1 MQFRSYRVL
10 LSVLDG
16 RLCPRGGIAVVS
28 VLLCVAFGG
37 GATFAQ
43 DQGTITGRVLD
54 EAERPLPGAAVR
66 LVEEGRGDATSNDG
80 RYQLMVSPGT
90 YTLRVSFVGY
100 GSSTKEVT
108 LEAGET
114 ATVNFTLS
122 QDLLQMEEAVET
134 ASFNPFA
141 KLESS
146 VAISTLSARDI
157 DTESPQSTADLL
169 KAVPGFYVESSGGEG
184 ENNLF
189 ARGLPADGSY
199 RYVSLREDGT
209 PVYEATALDFA
220 SADNF
225 VRVDETLERVEAV
238 RGGSASTF
246 GSNSPGGIV
255 NFVSKTGGPEWGG
268 RVKVS
273 GQAHGQIRGDLNV
286 GGPLS
291 ESLRMNLGGF
301 YRQGSGLRDPGF
313 TGNRGG
319 QVKGN
324 VTWQAESGY
333 IRVFGKYLND
343 RTVFYLPVPYKN
355 PEAPASIDGF
365 NLETGTL
372 TTDDAENVSLPSPQN
387 PGTNVTRDLSNGI
400 HPIVLTGGAEVLFDL
415 GGGWSLKNTTRLTD
429 IDHTFNAVLSL
440 SNPVDAEEYAN
451 SAANSLPNFGGPNTS
466 FTYERTTGGP
476 SISSDNLEED
486 LNENGLVVETG
497 WWHVERPMT
506 NVLNDLEITK
516 SLSDHTITANIYVSR
531 FTTDDTGQFN
541 QMLTE
546 VDERPDRL
554 DLTLTN
560 AAGETANVTDQ
571 GFRRYGT
578 NYREHEGTGLTT
590 ALHVGD
596 RWDLTDDLY
605 LEADARFQ
613 RSTFDGTTGKSKTAS
628 GNGGLDGDPT
638 TLFDNAFEGDANG
651 DFDGDFP
658 GNERSVDYDHTF
670 NEWAVSAGLNYRFNE
685 NLSIFA
691 RGSRGYRM
699 PDFDQWVGSASDET
713 PDKIE
718 SGDPESVIQA
728 ELGVKFSSPRMAL
741 FASGFYTQLSEI
753 PFTDQQ
759 VLADGTVE
767 TVQNFGDSRAIGT
780 ELELTLQP
788 SDRFQLTAR
797 TTIQNPVFTDLQFE
811 TATGTTLDFTDNRV
825 KRIPLLMLTMKPSY
839 TVAGITLYG
848 KWNYF
853 GERFANNR
861 NSFSLPEYNLVD
873 VGASYTWRGATL
885 RADIT
890 NVFNNIGLTEGNPR
904 VDETFSEDDVDD
916 IDVFMGRPVLP
927 RALKLALTYSF

>member
-1 MQFRSYRVL
+1 VASM
-10 LSVLDG
+10 
-16 RLCPRGGIAVVS
+16 
-28 VLLCVAFGG
+28 LLCMAL
-37 GATFAQ
+37 GAGAHAQ
-43 DQGTITGRVLD
+43 EQGTVTGRVLD

-66 LVEEGRGDATSNDG
+66 LVEEERGDATSNEG
-80 RYQLMVSPGT
+80 RYQFTAPPGT
-90 YTLRVSFVGY
+90 YTLRASFVGY
-100 GSSTKEVT
+100 RSSTKELT

-146 VAISTLSARDI
+146 VAISTLSAQDI

-199 RYVSLREDGT
+199 RYVLLQEDGT
-209 PVYEATALDFA
+209 PVYEASALDFA

-225 VRVDETLERVEAV
+225 VRVDETIERVEAV

-255 NFVSKTGGPEWGG
+255 NFVSKTGGLEWGG
-268 RVKVS
+268 RARVS
-273 GQAHGQIRGDLNV
+273 GQVHGQIRGDVNI

-291 ESLRMNLGGF
+291 ESWRMNLGGF
-301 YRQGSGLRDPGF
+301 YRQGPGLRDPGF

-324 VTWQAESGY
+324 LTWQAESGY

-343 RTVFYLPVPYKN
+343 RTVFYLPVPYEN
-355 PEAPASIDGF
+355 PDNPTSIDGF
-365 NLETGTL
+365 SLDTGTL
-372 TTDDAENVSLPSPQN
+372 TTDDAETVSLPSPQD
-387 PGTNVTRDLSNGI
+387 PGTNVTRDLTNGI
-400 HPIVLTGGAEVLFDL
+400 HPIVRTGGAEVFFDL

-440 SNPVDAEEYAN
+440 SNPVDAAEYAN
-451 SAANSLPNFGGPNTS
+451 SASEGLPNFGGPNSS

-476 SISSDNLEED
+476 SISSDNLKED
-486 LNENGLVVETG
+486 LNGNGLVVETG

-506 NVLNDLEITK
+506 NVVNDLELTK
-516 SLSDHTITANIYVSR
+516 SLSNHTITANVYVSR
-531 FTTDDTGQFN
+531 FTTDDSRHFN

-546 VDERPDRL
+546 VAPRPDRL

-560 AAGETANVTDQ
+560 DAGETANVTDQ

-578 NYREHEGTGLTT
+578 DYIEHEGTGLTT

-596 RWDLTDDLY
+596 RWDLTESLY
-605 LEADARFQ
+605 VEADVRLQ
-613 RSTFDGTTGKSKTAS
+613 RSTFDGTVGKGKTAS
-628 GNGGLDGDPT
+628 GDGGLDGDPT
-638 TLFDNAFEGDANG
+638 TLYDNAFEGAVDG
-651 DFDGDFP
+651 DFDGDFR
-658 GNERSVDYDHTF
+658 GSERSLDYDHAF
-670 NEWAVSAGLNYRFNE
+670 DEWAVSTGLNYRFNE
-685 NLSIFA
+685 SLSIFA

-699 PDFDQWVGSASDET
+699 PDFDQWIGSVSDDT

-718 SGDPESVIQA
+718 SGTPESVIQT
-728 ELGVKFSSPRMAL
+728 ELGVKFSSSRMAL
-741 FASGFYTQLSEI
+741 FASGFYTRLSDI

-759 VLADGTVE
+759 VLDDGTVE

-788 SDRFQLTAR
+788 SDRFQLSAR

-811 TATGTTLDFTDNRV
+811 TTTGNSLDFTDNRV
-825 KRIPLLMLTMKPSY
+825 KRIPLAMLTMKPSY
-839 TVAGITLYG
+839 TVGDLTLYG
-848 KWNYF
+848 KWKYF

-861 NSFSLPEYNLVD
+861 NSFSLPEYNIVD

-890 NVFNNIGLTEGNPR
+890 NVFDRIGFTEGNPR
-904 VDETFSEDDVDD
+904 VDETFSEDDVDN